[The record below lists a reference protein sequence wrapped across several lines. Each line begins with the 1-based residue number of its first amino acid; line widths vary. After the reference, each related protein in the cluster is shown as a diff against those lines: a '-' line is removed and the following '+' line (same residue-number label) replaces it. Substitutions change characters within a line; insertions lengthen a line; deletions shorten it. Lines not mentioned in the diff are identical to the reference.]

1 MSIAT
6 TSKKQNSTS
15 VFLEKSEPKSKK
27 SNKLLFF
34 DRLVDDALGTLQEH
48 PKKLL
53 LNRAQILESI
63 INEVTNLLNTRLSAT
78 AKIYSFYHDQD
89 YGLGLPW
96 MYGIPDLTSIDP
108 SDKVHWPRINNFFEK
123 AIAYFE
129 PRLQKIKVSLDHFD
143 GRNQCL
149 YVSIRGQVVM
159 KEFQQPVAFGVE
171 INNIG

>member
-1 MSIAT
+1 MSITAK
-6 TSKKQNSTS
+6 SQDKNLDS
-15 VFLEKSEPKSKK
+15 FLTKPEPKSKK
-27 SNKLLFF
+27 SNKLSLFG
-34 DRLVDDALGTLQEH
+34 RLVDDKLGTSQEH
-48 PKKLL
+48 PKKLF
-53 LNRAQILESI
+53 LNRAQVLESI
-63 INEVTNLLNTRLSAT
+63 ISEVTNLLNTRLSAT

-108 SDKVHWPRINNFFEK
+108 SDKTQWAHISNFFEK

-143 GRNQCL
+143 SKNQCL
-149 YVSIRGQVVM
+149 FVSIRGQVIM